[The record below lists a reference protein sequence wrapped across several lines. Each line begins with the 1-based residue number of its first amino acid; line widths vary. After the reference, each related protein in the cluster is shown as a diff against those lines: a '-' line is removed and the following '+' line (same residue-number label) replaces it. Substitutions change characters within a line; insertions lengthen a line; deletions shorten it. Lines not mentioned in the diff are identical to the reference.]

1 MKLKNSLMKV
11 PARQYC
17 WLACLALLASSAL
30 QTLCAA
36 PPFLWAQT
44 AGTMYPYTNGT
55 MSLRSALA
63 TDSGGNVYVTGGF
76 RGAAIFGTNTLV
88 SFGNEAAADVFVAKY
103 DPEGRL
109 QWVHQAGGDSDD
121 NGSGIAVDAENNVY
135 VTGYFQG
142 TAAFGSTNVTSQGDY
157 DVFIAKYN
165 TAGTLL
171 WIKTAGGTFRDQG
184 QALALDGAGNVCVT
198 GEFNLT
204 ATFGSF
210 ALTNVWQDDVF
221 VTKLDKDGNFLWASS
236 GGGLSQ
242 DFGFSVAADQ
252 AGNVYVTGYIQYT
265 GIFGTIAVPPLFD
278 PPYWYDIFVA
288 KYDPTGAPVWVRR
301 AGSASADGGEAVAV
315 DLSGN
320 VYVTGWLGGPSVFG
334 STNLP
339 YGGSFLAKYSNSGEV
354 EWAKLGEYGQ
364 GNAIACDAQGG
375 VYVAGEALL
384 SIYSEGGYG
393 SRDIVVAKYDAQGR
407 RQWLQNA
414 GSSYADSGNA
424 IALDAARNIYISGF
438 FQGNYGDLTAHFGS
452 LTLTNSGVGHHDN
465 FVAKLASEGVPL
477 EIRQNAGKIKLSW
490 PSLAPGLILQQSTN
504 LLEANAWVIVPT
516 VTNAVE
522 LPATAPQLY
531 FRLIH

>member
-1 MKLKNSLMKV
+1 
-11 PARQYC
+11 
-17 WLACLALLASSAL
+17 
-30 QTLCAA
+30 
-36 PPFLWAQT
+36 
-44 AGTMYPYTNGT
+44 

-76 RGAAIFGTNTLV
+76 RGAATFGTNALL
-88 SFGNEAAADVFVAKY
+88 SFGSEAAADIFVAKY
-103 DPEGRL
+103 DPNGRL
-109 QWVHQAGGDSDD
+109 QWVRQAGGDSDD

-142 TAAFGSTNVTSQGDY
+142 TASFGATNVTSQGDY

-171 WIKTAGGTFRDQG
+171 WIKTAGGTYRDQG
-184 QALALDGAGNVCVT
+184 NALALDGAGNVCVT
-198 GEFNLT
+198 GEFNYT

-210 ALTNVWQDDVF
+210 SLTNVWQDDVF

-242 DFGFSVAADQ
+242 DFGFGVAADRV
-252 AGNVYVTGYIQYT
+252 GNVYVTGYIQYT
-265 GIFGTIAVPPLFD
+265 DTFGSIVVPPLFD
-278 PPYWYDIFVA
+278 PPNGYDIFVA
-288 KYDPTGAPVWVRR
+288 KYDQTGTPAWVRR
-301 AGSASADGGEAVAV
+301 AGSAGSDGGEAVAV

-320 VYVTGWLGGPSVFG
+320 IYVTGWLGGPSVFG

-339 YGGSFLAKYSNSGEV
+339 YGGSFLAKYNNTGDV
-354 EWAKLGEYGQ
+354 EWARLGEYGQ
-364 GNAIACDAQGG
+364 GNAIACDAHGS

-393 SRDIVVAKYDAQGR
+393 SSDAVVAKYDAQGT

-414 GSSYADSGNA
+414 GSPYADSANA
-424 IALDAARNIYISGF
+424 IALDAAGNIYISGF
-438 FQGNYGDLTAHFGS
+438 FQGNDSDLTAHFGS

-465 FVAKLASEGVPL
+465 FVAKLASQGVFL
-477 EIRQNAGKIKLSW
+477 EIRQIAGKINLSW
-490 PSLAPGLILQQSTN
+490 PSLTPGLILQQSTN
-504 LLEANAWVIVPT
+504 LLETNAWVAVPT
-516 VTNAVE
+516 VTNTVE

-531 FRLIH
+531 FRLVR